1 MQLILPV
8 AVIENKNVLKE
19 YRLYK
24 CSVNLDKV
32 KTASNIYYRLPP
44 VILQWIDSNII

>member
-8 AVIENKNVLKE
+8 GITENKNILKE
-19 YRLYK
+19 FRLYK
-24 CSVNLDKV
+24 CSINLDKV
-32 KTASNIYYRLPP
+32 RAASNSYYRLPP

>member
-8 AVIENKNVLKE
+8 AAIENKHILKE

-24 CSVNLDKV
+24 CTVNLDKV
-32 KTASNIYYRLPP
+32 KTASNKYYRLPP

>member
-1 MQLILPV
+1 MQLIIPV
-8 AVIENKNVLKE
+8 AVIESKHILKE

-32 KTASNIYYRLPP
+32 RAASNSYHRLPP

>member
-8 AVIENKNVLKE
+8 AVFENKNILKE

-24 CSVNLDKV
+24 CSINLDKIR
-32 KTASNIYYRLPP
+32 TASNSYYRLPP
-44 VILQWIDSNII
+44 FILQWIDSNII

>member
-8 AVIENKNVLKE
+8 AVIENKNVLRE

-32 KTASNIYYRLPP
+32 KTASNIYFRLPA